1 MQWSIRPALKEDC
14 PGIAR
19 IQVDSFRSAYAGLFP
34 DAYLAQFSYEEQ
46 EQDWIQLLTSNPEDI
61 LLVALS
67 PEKQVIGYV
76 LARAEPDIYPGYDA
90 EIVAMHVNRTCQQQ
104 GIGREMLRR
113 AVEGLCER
121 GCKSVMLWTLKNN
134 RARQWYEKLGGS
146 LLGEKSYDVDDWW
159 ITEVAYGWKDL
170 SCLL

>member
-1 MQWSIRPALKEDC
+1 MDWMIRPALIEDC

-34 DAYLAQFSYEEQ
+34 ETYLAQFRYEEQ
-46 EQDWIQLLTSNPEDI
+46 EQDWIELLTSNPEDI
-61 LLVALS
+61 LLTALS

-90 EIVAMHVNRTCQQQ
+90 EIVAMHVNRACQQQ
-104 GIGREMLRR
+104 GIGRELLRR
-113 AVEGLCER
+113 AVEALCEQ
-121 GCKSVMLWTLKNN
+121 GCKSAMLWTLKNN

-146 LLGEKSYDVDDWW
+146 LLGEKSYDVDGWW
-159 ITEVAYGWKDL
+159 ITEVAYGWKNL
-170 SCLL
+170 SHLQ